1 MGFEMN
7 KKITLVMLSVLLGL
21 SACNKTPV
29 VDVGN
34 EEVRQDLTNPDAQ
47 RMSDSMQKEAFEA
60 SSNDESEAQAN
71 ARPVV
76 PESPEAETA
85 VTPPDNAKADGSSD
99 ASNDAQAVAE
109 NAVNHACE
117 DCDEDHDGTWNDF
130 REIHLPA
137 YSPSENCKMDSN
149 DIIMELCKEI
159 CKKDGCD
166 CDDFYNR
173 YDLGKGN
180 EIDEFIKL
188 KCETDDALLCQ
199 KLKTAFSS
207 SWDKCIENEK
217 SEMIKYLED
226 RCTEGAMAWNDD
238 RGDCWIN
245 CDKNKNDKID
255 DAEKSCLS
263 KCIPGCVEKVNFY
276 RELKSDDIQK
286 YYKQDAATQAI
297 YAATTE

>member
-1 MGFEMN
+1 MGFDMN
-7 KKITLVMLSVLLGL
+7 KKITLVVLSVLLGL
-21 SACNKTPV
+21 SACNKVPV
-29 VDVGN
+29 VDVAN
-34 EEVRQDLTNPDAQ
+34 EEVKQEMANSDAQ
-47 RMSDSMQKEAFEA
+47 KMPDSMQKEASDA
-60 SSNDESEAQAN
+60 SQTDVPEAQAN
-71 ARPVV
+71 TKPVA
-76 PESPEAETA
+76 PESPEAKPEAETA
-85 VTPPDNAKADGSSD
+85 AAPPDNAKADSASD

-109 NAVNHACE
+109 KDVNPACE

-137 YSPSENCKMDSN
+137 YSPGENCKMDS
-149 DIIMELCKEI
+149 DGIIMELCKEI

-180 EIDEFIKL
+180 EIDEFVKL

-199 KLKTAFSS
+199 KLKTTFSS

-217 SEMIKYLED
+217 SRMIKYLED
-226 RCTEGAMAWNDD
+226 RCTEGEMAWNDD
-238 RGDCWIN
+238 RGDCWTK
-245 CDKNKNDKID
+245 CDKNKNDKMD

-276 RELKSDDIQK
+276 RELKLSDIQK
-286 YYKQDAATQAI
+286 HYKQTNNK
-297 YAATTE
+297 